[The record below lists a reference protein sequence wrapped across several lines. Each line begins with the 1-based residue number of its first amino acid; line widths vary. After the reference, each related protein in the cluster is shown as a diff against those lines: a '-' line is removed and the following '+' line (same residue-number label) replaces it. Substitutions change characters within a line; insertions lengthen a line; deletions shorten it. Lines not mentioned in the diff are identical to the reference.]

1 MFSFLQFLSETPL
14 PDDWD
19 AAIYS
24 ERVPFAQRIKYAKA
38 KAKQLG
44 VGSSRV
50 AFEIP
55 YEGRRTVLKIAKNA
69 KGMAQ
74 NGEESS
80 ALEDWYLKSLQLT
93 IPLIDYDEVSDSPT
107 WIHTEFA
114 TKAKQAD
121 FKKATGGTLQQFVEY
136 CVGQSGRDLRG
147 KPLPNNIDPESE
159 LVQSFTDYI
168 GNYTHHPWVELTS
181 LRNWGIYQGSPVIID
196 IGLTNDIWKDHYSR

>member
-1 MFSFLQFLSETPL
+1 MKRFLQFLTETPL

-44 VGSSRV
+44 TGSSRV

-55 YEGRRTVLKIAKNA
+55 YQGRRTVLKIAKNA

-80 ALEDWYLKSLQLT
+80 ALSDWYLKGLNIT
-93 IPLIDYDEVSDSPT
+93 IPLIDYDESTENPT

-114 TKAKQAD
+114 TKAKQSD
-121 FKKATGGTLQQFVEY
+121 FKKATGGNLYDFVIY
-136 CVGQSGRDLRG
+136 CVRQSGRERG
-147 KPLPNNIDPESE
+147 YHIPEGINPESE
-159 LVQSFTDYI
+159 LVQNFTDYV
-168 GNYTHHPWVELTS
+168 GNYTHHPWREYTQ
-181 LRNWGIYQGSPVIID
+181 LRNWGIYEGRPVIID
-196 IGLTNDIWKDHYSR
+196 IGLTSDIWNDHYARK